1 MFMKDI
7 RMLKKIKEYN
17 FPGIGKLYFNMG
29 KIELYMTLDGKAV
42 FQLRNHECLV
52 HFPNTG
58 VTSYYEFKNAVMPDR
73 IKAIL
78 MDLDGTTV
86 KSEHF
91 WIWVIEE
98 IVRRFRNDFEFAFR
112 DEDLPFISGYSV
124 SEHINY
130 AINKYCNHIDGA
142 SLESGQRLYYEIV
155 NEKMSKVL
163 DEGDENGVF
172 SPAPYLW
179 EFLTNVKK
187 NNIKIAVVSS
197 GIYQKACPEL
207 KSVFKVLKLGDPL
220 NYYDAIV
227 TGGYP
232 IRKGY
237 SGTLGE
243 IEAKPHPWLYAEVL
257 QALGVKEEEAVAL
270 EDSGAGILSSRS
282 AGMASIGLEG
292 GNIKQGGELPLCT
305 EYFSTLG
312 EVWNSIY
319 DKF

>member
-1 MFMKDI
+1 
-7 RMLKKIKEYN
+7 
-17 FPGIGKLYFNMG
+17 
-29 KIELYMTLDGKAV
+29 
-42 FQLRNHECLV
+42 
-52 HFPNTG
+52 
-58 VTSYYEFKNAVMPDR
+58 MPDR

-187 NNIKIAVVSS
+187 NNIKIAESR
-197 GIYQKACPEL
+197 
-207 KSVFKVLKLGDPL
+207 
-220 NYYDAIV
+220 AI
-227 TGGYP
+227 P
-232 IRKGY
+232 
-237 SGTLGE
+237 
-243 IEAKPHPWLYAEVL
+243 
-257 QALGVKEEEAVAL
+257 
-270 EDSGAGILSSRS
+270 
-282 AGMASIGLEG
+282 
-292 GNIKQGGELPLCT
+292 
-305 EYFSTLG
+305 
-312 EVWNSIY
+312 
-319 DKF
+319 